1 MIVSFSGIDSAG
13 KTTQI
18 EMLLAHC
25 KENNIRAKRLWGK
38 ARGTPGVV
46 FLKSLVRRDRKMSQE
61 EKLEYRA
68 DFFQNRKKK
77 KFLLVV
83 SLLDLLW
90 YFGIYYRIE
99 SLFYKITILDR
110 YVWDTFIEVKTEF
123 TGIDFEDW
131 LLWKLVV
138 MVSPKPKHSFLFVIP
153 AEESLRRD
161 VQKGDLT
168 VDKIE
173 LKKEKIALYMQLKDE
188 GKWLHIM
195 DGMKS
200 REELHKSVLT
210 ILKI

>member
-1 MIVSFSGIDSAG
+1 MLVSFSGIDSAG

-18 EMLLAHC
+18 EMLLAYC
-25 KENNIRAKRLWGK
+25 KENHIRAKRLWGK

-46 FLKSLVRRDRKMSQE
+46 FLKSLVRRDRKMSQA

-68 DFFQNRKKK
+68 DFFQSTKKK
-77 KFLLVV
+77 RFLLVA

-99 SLFYKITILDR
+99 NLFHKITILDR
-110 YVWDTFIEVKTEF
+110 YMWDTFIEVKTEF
-123 TGIDFEDW
+123 TGIEFENW

-138 MVSPKPKHSFLFVIP
+138 AVSPNPKHSFLFVIP

-161 VQKGDLT
+161 IQKGDLT
-168 VDKIE
+168 VDNME

-188 GKWLHIM
+188 GKWKYIM

-200 REELHKSVLT
+200 REELHESVRAL
-210 ILKI
+210 LKI